1 MSMSMGLHQPRR
13 HSFGSRS
20 QQSRASCSIH
30 PLKSLTPSTLQGTEQ
45 RRSIERQ
52 PLPITPPPSV
62 QSATPSQ
69 AEGGTATLF
78 QVGKAE
84 ESESPSSPDQTEAR
98 RSGMALICQTY
109 NPQLVF
115 ENRGSTARDHLASER
130 TFLAYVRT
138 SLALASTGVALVQLF
153 TIADITSKSLN
164 VPVGNASRKVQNF
177 ARPLGI
183 STVLMGLIM
192 LIIGTS

>member
-1 MSMSMGLHQPRR
+1 M
-13 HSFGSRS
+13 
-20 QQSRASCSIH
+20 
-30 PLKSLTPSTLQGTEQ
+30 
-45 RRSIERQ
+45 
-52 PLPITPPPSV
+52 PLPVTPPPSV

-69 AEGGTATLF
+69 IEGGTTTPLQQEVQD

-84 ESESPSSPDQTEAR
+84 TPSSADQTEPRHR
-98 RSGMALICQTY
+98 RGMALICQTY

-164 VPVGNASRKVQNF
+164 VPVGDASRKSQSF

-192 LIIGTS
+192 LVIGTSSRLFSPKPV